1 LDLPKWS
8 PQRVFAQEVLEKEVR
23 LSYWDKIKESLENAP
38 ALEELLPPKGGICF
52 KYSGESQGEQSEAEL
67 ALSAELSGMVKE
79 KLALEMYPWE
89 EEKIIS
95 VHGHKVSIEVV
106 DPTLL
111 HVGSKSFTHLVT
123 VLERYGY
130 VLTKLASEQP
140 NQILVI
146 AEVAKLWKK

>member
-1 LDLPKWS
+1 MA
-8 PQRVFAQEVLEKEVR
+8 R
-23 LSYWDKIKESLENAP
+23 
-38 ALEELLPPKGGICF
+38 
-52 KYSGESQGEQSEAEL
+52 
-67 ALSAELSGMVKE
+67 
-79 KLALEMYPWE
+79 EMYPWV
-89 EEKIIS
+89 EEKIIT
-95 VHGHKVSIEVV
+95 VHGHKVAIEVV
-106 DPTLL
+106 VQTLL